1 MFRGWSCIFFFWKD
15 PKVLFSF
22 RYLKHV
28 TCCLGSSQTWI
39 FMFLL
44 WWVFVVCFHCTF
56 FPQCVIP
63 GYAGIQAEL
72 SWLLPCSFGW
82 SSNFQVCWQTHCP
95 SCWYCTLDEF
105 FRVTRSLTRH
115 FSALVTLG
123 NALGGTQWDLL
134 VCSYQSAVV
143 MWIQLWWEITTW
155 TGISPAFLSAS
166 HFWNFGYKNAVL
178 Y

>member
-1 MFRGWSCIFFFWKD
+1 MLPRIQRNLDFHVSSLVGFRCMFSLYIFSPVCD
-15 PKVLFSF
+15 PRVC
-22 RYLKHV
+22 RD
-28 TCCLGSSQTWI
+28 SSWI
-39 FMFLL
+39 VM
-44 WWVFVVCFHCTF
+44 T
-56 FPQCVIP
+56 
-63 GYAGIQAEL
+63 
-72 SWLLPCSFGW
+72 LLPCSFGW
-82 SSNFQVCWQTHCP
+82 SSNFQVCWQTRCP